1 MVPALV
7 VKQNY
12 SCKIGADCTH
22 SVLLSKTQPVNLE
35 FREYFDY
42 IFLGTKK
49 SRNSHRQGTE
59 ICKILKSFNLF
70 LQ

>member
-1 MVPALV
+1 MVPALA
-7 VKQNY
+7 VKRNH

-42 IFLGTKK
+42 ILLGTKM
-49 SRNSHRQGTE
+49 S
-59 ICKILKSFNLF
+59 
-70 LQ
+70 